1 MKYCLC
7 VLMCL
12 PLIVFGKKFA
22 IIDKSWAGEL
32 EYAKQEL
39 KLFLDNKNDWHYSA
53 GSKDADWIIVL
64 SKRMGMA
71 ESAFSIKTA
80 GKQSKLNVELAGRSN
95 SDVFCAAYTLLERLG
110 YTFEL
115 NGYQVPDQ
123 LKVNTLKNGCDTIV
137 PIAKYRGIRQHINFP
152 MDISSY
158 SIDDA
163 KQYIRNLARMRFNFI
178 TFHSYPGQWYEF
190 NGKDTTFL
198 AGNFFYGH
206 RHPVPND
213 PFFHQHIKN
222 QNVFCIPEIEPYYDS
237 LAIKSK
243 MAVQWLQEVMK
254 EAKRV
259 GLKVQLSFEPRSTS
273 LDVDSTINL
282 IQQIQKQYPLADAF
296 ELMTE
301 EAGGWGPANT
311 DVETKQYLASFFGIE
326 ILKDTM
332 VTRYIQ
338 PKQADL
344 GYLYAQLGHFIKTFN
359 TIKERK
365 IKTKELKIGIYC
377 DGKYN
382 VPVYYL
388 AKKFANGHE
397 IAMLPSHGSDNV
409 AKHTT
414 NLLKER
420 SDWNITQLYSWLEFD
435 GMMFFQQNGID
446 GIYKL
451 LKYQKDSFP
460 SSRINT
466 VAFNHWRTSENK
478 IAARYAALAT
488 MEGPLEPNEFYK
500 TYAKRIGISQAD
512 SFAVAMNLI
521 GTAYNFR
528 KSNMAFAWLGYWK
541 NGIRFEDA
549 SGLEKQYALYQNA
562 AATLKRCITGK
573 ENAYADYTL
582 KFLDNRV
589 DASLKYLK
597 AFLKQNELQNKNL
610 SNAAYETIGEQVID
624 LFKDC
629 MKTYSMMMPDRGCEG
644 TLINIYHGPIR
655 AVQISIAKKTG
666 KPVGEIQQNSKL
678 FDSPAP
684 PVFQN

>member
-12 PLIVFGKKFA
+12 PLIVFGKKFT
-22 IIDKSWAGEL
+22 IIDKNATNEL
-32 EYAKQEL
+32 AYAKQEL
-39 KLFLDNKNDWHYSA
+39 KLFLDNKNDWHYS
-53 GSKDADWIIVL
+53 SDVKDADWVIVL
-64 SKRMGMA
+64 SKKTSLA

-80 GKQSKLNVELAGRSN
+80 SKQSKLYVELAGHNN
-95 SDVFCAAYTLLERLG
+95 SDVLCAAYTLLERVG

-115 NGYQVPDQ
+115 NGYQAPDQ
-123 LKVNTLKNGCDTIV
+123 LKVNTLKNGCDTIIPV
-137 PIAKYRGIRQHINFP
+137 VKYRGIRQHINFP

-158 SIDDA
+158 TIEDA

-190 NGKDTTFL
+190 KGKDTTFL

-213 PFFHQHIKN
+213 PFFHEYIKN
-222 QNVFCIPEIEPYYDS
+222 QNVFCIPEIEHYYDS
-237 LAIKSK
+237 VAIKSR

-254 EAKRV
+254 EAKHV

-273 LDVDSTINL
+273 PDVDSTIRL
-282 IQQIQKQYPLADAF
+282 IQQIQQQFPLADAL

-301 EAGGWGPANT
+301 EAGGWGPVST
-311 DVETKQYLASFFGIE
+311 DVETKQYLASFFGNE

-344 GYLYAQLGHFIKTFN
+344 GYLYAQLGHFVKTFK

-365 IKTKELKIGIYC
+365 IKTKELRIGIYC
-377 DGKYN
+377 DSKYN
-382 VPVYYL
+382 VPAYYL
-388 AKKFANGHE
+388 AKKFASGHE
-397 IAMLPSHGSDNV
+397 IALLPSHGSEGV
-409 AKHTT
+409 AKHTA
-414 NLLKER
+414 NLLKEK
-420 SDWNITQLYSWLEFD
+420 SDWGITQLYSWLEFD
-435 GMMFFQQNGID
+435 GMMFLQQNGID
-446 GIYKL
+446 GIYNL
-451 LKYQKDSFP
+451 LKYQKDNFP

-466 VAFNHWRTSENK
+466 LAFNHWRTSENK
-478 IAARYAALAT
+478 ITARYAAVAT
-488 MEGPLEPNEFYK
+488 MEGPIEPTAFYK
-500 TYAKRIGISQAD
+500 AYAKQIGIVQAD

-521 GTAYNFR
+521 GTAYDSR

-549 SGLEKQYALYQNA
+549 DALKKQYVLYQNA
-562 AATLKRCITGK
+562 SATLKNCITGTG
-573 ENAYADYTL
+573 NAYADYTL
-582 KFLDNRV
+582 KFLDNRMDV
-589 DASLKYLK
+589 TLMYFK
-597 AFLKQNELQNKNL
+597 AYLKQNELQNKNL
-610 SNAAYETIGEQVID
+610 SNAEFDAISEQVIY

-629 MKTYSMMMPDRGCEG
+629 MKTYARMMPDRGCEG
-644 TLINIYHGPIR
+644 TLINMYHGPIR
-655 AVQISIAKKTG
+655 AVQISMAKKTG
-666 KPVGEIQQNSKL
+666 KPISEIQQNVKP

-684 PVFQN
+684 PIFQN